1 MNEICESCNRPIKN
15 GYFPTKLEVKI
26 IRYINDFQAN
36 NKKSPSY
43 REIQDNVG
51 LNSTS
56 AIHRYIHKLEKKGFL
71 SKEPGENR
79 SITLLKA
86 IN

>member
-36 NKKSPSY
+36 NKKSPAS
-43 REIQDNVG
+43 
-51 LNSTS
+51 S
-56 AIHRYIHKLEKKGFL
+56 L
-71 SKEPGENR
+71 SD
-79 SITLLKA
+79 SLT
-86 IN
+86 

>member
-36 NKKSPSY
+36 NKNLQV
-43 REIQDNVG
+43 I
-51 LNSTS
+51 
-56 AIHRYIHKLEKKGFL
+56 EKFKIML
-71 SKEPGENR
+71 V
-79 SITLLKA
+79 
-86 IN
+86 